1 MLYLFGRLALS
12 DSYYFQQ
19 EEEAFIYQQ
28 KMNGRRPEGPQPDP
42 RAAVVDRRLHWDC
55 QLPQASCAAAGCA
68 N

>member
-19 EEEAFIYQQ
+19 EEEEFDYQQ
-28 KMNGRRPEGPQPDP
+28 KLSGRRPEGPQPEAQ
-42 RAAVVDRRLHWDC
+42 AAVVDRRLHRDC
-55 QLPQASCAAAGCA
+55 HLPQANCAAAGCA